1 MPKENRLVNNST
13 ASKLILLKV
22 AVMAS
27 LVLGFTHA
35 AHAANTPSSFN
46 YFRLPPIRL
55 SFSTSG
61 NVAYTYQYQNVLGG
75 SSSSRQSLG
84 LGVASRVG
92 AKSYLWRPWFAQ
104 VNSGLGLILS
114 NTRYTD
120 SSGSST
126 DITVDGNISLALI
139 SASRFPFTA
148 QLSRTKD
155 WRKVGSDSLS
165 VRNITTNLSLLQGF
179 KASDKRTDGTLSYL
193 RTWNDTSIAR
203 IDTQDKFSL
212 NLKHR
217 PGQFQKLAGLA
228 YIARRYSPALNF
240 RSFERVLISDHT
252 LSTHKITGS
261 TTLNLVYGAFSQLGN
276 ITDYESRQ
284 LFTTWNWY
292 PLGSAWSISGNAKFR
307 NLRRNQ
313 AGSTPATNMSLSTR
327 YNISSNVR
335 VSGGIAVSDSEG
347 IQRVAANASLSANKA
362 FSDITTLSGYTYKRY
377 TSFNLSSQGG
387 SSDANVSS
395 SSQSIRVSVGHSL
408 SKGTALFG
416 GKLISNV
423 NQTASSSVSTG
434 SATPSQI
441 PFTTGG
447 TMNWSRL
454 EKHSNSKTTLLLSAN
469 DYRSFGG
476 NAYVQFY
483 NFQAVRKQAMALH
496 QSLSGNVSITSSRNK
511 SEVSSS
517 SDSHINISAIY
528 GHSRLFK
535 VKNLTLTSSLKYDHS
550 GQPNQNSNVQ
560 SGDTFSWDSE
570 FDYFIG
576 ELTLALDTHL
586 VKVGN
591 SNFFSLLF
599 TAKRFF

>member
-1 MPKENRLVNNST
+1 M
-13 ASKLILLKV
+13 
-22 AVMAS
+22 
-27 LVLGFTHA
+27 
-35 AHAANTPSSFN
+35 
-46 YFRLPPIRL
+46 
-55 SFSTSG
+55 
-61 NVAYTYQYQNVLGG
+61 
-75 SSSSRQSLG
+75 
-84 LGVASRVG
+84 
-92 AKSYLWRPWFAQ
+92 
-104 VNSGLGLILS
+104 
-114 NTRYTD
+114 
-120 SSGSST
+120 
-126 DITVDGNISLALI
+126 
-139 SASRFPFTA
+139 
-148 QLSRTKD
+148 
-155 WRKVGSDSLS
+155 
-165 VRNITTNLSLLQGF
+165 
-179 KASDKRTDGTLSYL
+179 
-193 RTWNDTSIAR
+193 
-203 IDTQDKFSL
+203 
-212 NLKHR
+212 
-217 PGQFQKLAGLA
+217 
-228 YIARRYSPALNF
+228 
-240 RSFERVLISDHT
+240 
-252 LSTHKITGS
+252 
-261 TTLNLVYGAFSQLGN
+261 
-276 ITDYESRQ
+276 
-284 LFTTWNWY
+284 
-292 PLGSAWSISGNAKFR
+292 
-307 NLRRNQ
+307 
-313 AGSTPATNMSLSTR
+313 
-327 YNISSNVR
+327 
-335 VSGGIAVSDSEG
+335 
-347 IQRVAANASLSANKA
+347 
-362 FSDITTLSGYTYKRY
+362 
-377 TSFNLSSQGG
+377 
-387 SSDANVSS
+387 
-395 SSQSIRVSVGHSL
+395 SVGHSL